1 MSALSVMSMLVPTI
15 SAGTTATSADAGAD
29 DSLFA
34 SLVAAAAPTKAL
46 SDDAEALVD
55 VTRPDVAADT
65 ASLET
70 ALDAVPAWPPVALI
84 AASPLPVAPPAAPG
98 ADAEPAETGKTEA
111 ITPNSAANAA
121 ASPTPVVPQAPIM
134 RGAASEEVAPVVA
147 PAADTKTQTN
157 AASLSTATPAAPAPA
172 APALMTSSPD
182 TAPAPA
188 MAPAKV
194 ERAEARPAVTTPV
207 VETPTSPTPR
217 AQPAATAATP
227 APVKPAPVA
236 VHSVQGA
243 TGPTIAAPAPAEA
256 TPVSAASAADA
267 PVVSGVE
274 SRIRTAAT
282 PAPASHASAAPA
294 TAPAAAP
301 AKTDAP
307 LIMTPTAP
315 APVAITPAASAAD
328 TPVQPA
334 VQAQPIQDAAEVKAT
349 AAPVPLQAAIPD
361 TVSITLTPRPATAV
375 ATQAVPSG
383 QTAQPVE
390 ASDSPEQD
398 LESAPAVTADHA
410 ESKTEAPPPATPTPA
425 RNGSARLDERR
436 SNAAPVNATTDT
448 STEASTDTRS
458 EGVARSGGPAAAPT
472 IASSASTP
480 APAALNEAVAPVL
493 PADAAPLDA
502 SAEVAPSQQTLDTQ
516 AAATT
521 ASRDLNPSQLAR
533 ATVETT
539 AHLAAQILKKLEGR
553 STRFDMA
560 LSPEGLGRVDVS
572 LEIDSDGR
580 LAARLA
586 FDNPA
591 AATDMRARADEL
603 RRQLQDA
610 GFQLTQDSLEF
621 SERNPSSGFGGG
633 GAFDRAPDRRAFAG
647 AARLAAEADAALPSP
662 GAWASL
668 SMTPDRVDMKV

>member
-1 MSALSVMSMLVPTI
+1 MSALSVMSMLVPTT
-15 SAGTTATSADAGAD
+15 SAGTTAASVETGAD

-34 SLVAAAAPTKAL
+34 GLVAAATPSSKAL
-46 SDDAEALVD
+46 SDDAGALD

-65 ASLET
+65 ASLE
-70 ALDAVPAWPPVALI
+70 AAPDAVPAWPPVALI
-84 AASPLPVAPPAAPG
+84 AASPLSVAPPAAPS
-98 ADAEPAETGKTEA
+98 ADAEPVETAKTEA
-111 ITPNSAANAA
+111 TTTNSASNAA
-121 ASPTPVVPQAPIM
+121 ASPMPVVPQAPIT
-134 RGAASEEVAPVVA
+134 RVIPDEAAPVVA
-147 PAADTKTQTN
+147 LAADPKAPTKAVSQ
-157 AASLSTATPAAPAPA
+157 STATLAAPAAA
-172 APALMTSSPD
+172 APALVTSSPD

-194 ERAEARPAVTTPV
+194 EPVAARPATTTPV
-207 VETPTSPTPR
+207 VETPTSPGPL
-217 AQPAATAATP
+217 AQPVAPAAAP
-227 APVKPAPVA
+227 APAKPASVVA
-236 VHSVQGA
+236 HGVQGVSE
-243 TGPTIAAPAPAEA
+243 PTIAAPAPAKA
-256 TPVSAASAADA
+256 APVSAASAVDA
-267 PVVSGVE
+267 PVVSGVAP
-274 SRIRTAAT
+274 RTNTAAT

-294 TAPAAAP
+294 AAPAAPP

-307 LIMTPTAP
+307 LVMTPSAP
-315 APVAITPAASAAD
+315 AAIAVTPAASAAD

-334 VQAQPIQDAAEVKAT
+334 VQAQPIQVAAEVKAT
-349 AAPVPLQAAIPD
+349 AAAAPVQGPIPD
-361 TVSITLTPRPATAV
+361 TVSITVTPRPTAAG
-375 ATQAVPSG
+375 ATQPAPSG

-390 ASDSPEQD
+390 ASDAPEQV
-398 LESAPAVTADHA
+398 LETVPAATADHA
-410 ESKTEAPPPATPTPA
+410 ETEAETEAPPPATPAPA
-425 RNGSARLDERR
+425 PVRNGSARLDERR
-436 SNAAPVNATTDT
+436 SNAAPVNTTT
-448 STEASTDTRS
+448 NASTDARS
-458 EGVARSGGPAAAPT
+458 DGVARSGGPAVAPTASAPTPTPPATAPNETAAP
-472 IASSASTP
+472 I
-480 APAALNEAVAPVL
+480 L
-493 PADAAPLDA
+493 PDAAAPLDA
-502 SAEVAPSQQTLDTQ
+502 QADLAPSQPVLDAQT
-516 AAATT
+516 AATS
-521 ASRDLNPSQLAR
+521 ASRDLNPSQLSR

-560 LSPEGLGRVDVS
+560 LTPEGLGRVDVS

-633 GAFDRAPDRRAFAG
+633 GAFERAPDRRAFAG
-647 AARLAAEADAALPSP
+647 AARLAAEADVALPAP